1 MINSILIVLAFSLD
15 TFSFGISSGADKN
28 FISLFQIVYFSILSY
43 PLFLIP
49 ILLSKSLSTVL
60 NEKVCFLIN
69 GLVLLF
75 ISFYYFG
82 KFIRNKMVK
91 NRQNLALK
99 GEIDKNDD
107 KNLTEKVKM
116 TPAPHKLLFI
126 NLIPMNLDAMFSNF
140 FIGFTFRSVFIVSV
154 CFISFTFMALYFGNR
169 LASFISAHVKV
180 DFSFVSALLFL
191 ILAIEKMI

>member
-15 TFSFGISSGADKN
+15 TFSFGISSGADKK
-28 FISLFQIVYFSILSY
+28 FISLFQVVYFSILSF

-49 ILLSKSLSTVL
+49 ILLSRSLSTIL
-60 NEKVCFLIN
+60 NEKICFLVN

-82 KFIRNKMVK
+82 KFIKNKIVK

-99 GEIDKNDD
+99 GEIDKNDEE
-107 KNLTEKVKM
+107 NLTEKVKM
-116 TPAPHKLLFI
+116 SPVPHKLLFI
-126 NLIPMNLDAMFSNF
+126 NIIPMNLDAMFSNF
-140 FIGFTFRSVFIVSV
+140 FIGFSFGNVFFVSLCFIV
-154 CFISFTFMALYFGNR
+154 FTFLALYLGNR
-169 LASFISAHVKV
+169 LAGFISSHIKI

-191 ILAIEKMI
+191 ALALEKMI